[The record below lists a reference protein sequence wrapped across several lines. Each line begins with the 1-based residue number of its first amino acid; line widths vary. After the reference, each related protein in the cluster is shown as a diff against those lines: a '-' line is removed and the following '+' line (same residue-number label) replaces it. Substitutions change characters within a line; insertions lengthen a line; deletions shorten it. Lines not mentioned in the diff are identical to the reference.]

1 MSHWNSLKEKLTF
14 HWKMKDMNHTKNDK
28 SHSQDKNAKIP
39 CPWQRKWKWYFFNH
53 CKTLPLPRKMNVPFN
68 EEKYAEPWNTKKTL
82 KTFNTSN
89 YASTPR
95 ACQRR
100 WTWYFFNHGKTL
112 RMPRKMHVLKFIG
125 GHRLKCLVSEWK
137 EKNTRFACTKGKFR
151 KWRRRDPGFAG
162 IYRIF
167 IILSL
172 DTCNGT
178 CCMVSG
184 P

>member
-1 MSHWNSLKEKLTF
+1 MSRWNSLKEKLTF

-28 SHSQDKNAKIP
+28 SHIQDKNAKIP
-39 CPWQRKWKWYFFNH
+39 CPWQRKWKGYFFNH
-53 CKTLPLPRKMNVPFN
+53 RKTSPLPRKMNVPFN
-68 EEKYAEPWNTKKTL
+68 EEKYAEPWNTKNIKTVQHIKL
-82 KTFNTSN
+82 REHSARLPAKMNMIL
-89 YASTPR
+89 
-95 ACQRR
+95 
-100 WTWYFFNHGKTL
+100 FNHRKTL

-151 KWRRRDPGFAG
+151 KWRRRDTGFAG

-172 DTCNGT
+172 DTYNGT
-178 CCMVSG
+178 CCIVSG